1 MKKKYYIVPLEIVAK
16 FQKSQIQDFT
26 LYFTQ
31 ILTGEWVINVD
42 CGEDLFSMIEWSTF
56 EVRSLTTK
64 DFPTE

>member
-16 FQKSQIQDFT
+16 FQRSQIGDFA

-42 CGEDLFSMIEWSTF
+42 CGEDLFNMIEWSTF
-56 EVRSLTTK
+56 EQRSLAVK
-64 DFPTE
+64 DFPIE